1 MRSLGLCLYSVV
13 FCLILTSCVSLVE
26 RQKRVVKVPE
36 TIDSRADVSI
46 EAKDQE
52 TLVPEM
58 SIKPDFIGRLDESPK
73 EVMPDETTAWV
84 KEDMKLPDLRHV
96 DKRLAVYEKRLAEWM
111 AVSDQIGFLDLDEA
125 LPGEW
130 AGCAE
135 RLDRVVSAYSR
146 LRQRILDRGYQ
157 LVDPGIENKDPW
169 NVFLLDIEYLE
180 SGCDTVLTEG
190 PSASLLLESF
200 KAESLEYA
208 ETIVRQYAQ
217 KEASEEVVRAF
228 ENLKETFPKKK
239 LTPSLKQKYGLALL
253 RTGRVDESVRVVL
266 DTLEDL
272 KKGDARSVLSGRICS
287 PVPNF
292 SGAEEIAPLSF
303 KRLAAD
309 LLLVNGRIK
318 EAKTIYRELQ
328 DYRES
333 CREHDQW
340 VAGHLS
346 LIESGSRRKEELNIF
361 RSVLKIYLSFD
372 GRHVPSEMNTLVKK
386 LEHISPES
394 EFAQSAGLLFS
405 KADKQARAWITGQ
418 LETVDGLVDGKE
430 YSEAG
435 FVINALL
442 KGEIP
447 DDMRDMV
454 ENAFDNVVIAEAQER
469 EVRRQLMD
477 QALSARWDEAVK
489 LLDLRKYD
497 EAIHAFSALVETDYD
512 EKATVKIKEAS
523 NLAAAELR
531 RNAAAFFVK
540 ARKTTDRSRKAEF
553 LFQSRQLLLKI
564 LEQYPRTDIIDKVR
578 QNLEVLEAQILKI
591 DPFVLFDES
600 GVQGSGVPGSEDQGS
615 EVQRFRGSGF

>member
-1 MRSLGLCLYSVV
+1 MGEL
-13 FCLILTSCVSLVE
+13 
-26 RQKRVVKVPE
+26 QKKTVKVPE

-58 SIKPDFIGRLDESPK
+58 SIKPDFIERLDESPK
-73 EVMPDETTAWV
+73 AVVPDETTVWV
-84 KEDMKLPDLRHV
+84 KEDMKLPDLGHV
-96 DKRLAVYEKRLAEWM
+96 DKRLAVYEKRLAEWT

-130 AGCAE
+130 VGCAE

-146 LRQRILDRGYQ
+146 LRQRILYRGYQ
-157 LVDPGIENKDPW
+157 LGIEDKDPW

-200 KAESLEYA
+200 KDESLEYA

-228 ENLKETFPKKK
+228 KNLKETFPEKK

-253 RTGRVDESVRVVL
+253 RTGRVDESVRVAL
-266 DTLEDL
+266 DILEDL
-272 KKGDARSVLSGRICS
+272 KKGDAQGVLSGRVCS

-309 LLLVNGRIK
+309 LLLVTGRIK
-318 EAKTIYRELQ
+318 EAKTIYHELQ

-340 VAGHLS
+340 VAGHLF
-346 LIESGSRRKEELNIF
+346 LIESGKQRKEELKIF
-361 RSVLKIYLSFD
+361 RSVLKIYLAFD
-372 GRHVPSEMNTLVKK
+372 GRHVPYEMNTLVKK

-435 FVINALL
+435 FVINAML

-477 QALSARWDEAVK
+477 QALSARWEEAVK

-512 EKATVKIKEAS
+512 IKAAVKIKEAS
-523 NLAAAELR
+523 DMAAAELR
-531 RNAAAFFVK
+531 RNAAALFVK
-540 ARKTTDRSRKAEF
+540 ARKTTDRSRKAEL

-564 LEQYPRTDIIDKVR
+564 LEQYPRTEIIDKVR
-578 QNLEVLEAQILKI
+578 QNLEVIEAQILKI

-600 GVQGSGVPGSEDQGS
+600 GGQGSEDQGS